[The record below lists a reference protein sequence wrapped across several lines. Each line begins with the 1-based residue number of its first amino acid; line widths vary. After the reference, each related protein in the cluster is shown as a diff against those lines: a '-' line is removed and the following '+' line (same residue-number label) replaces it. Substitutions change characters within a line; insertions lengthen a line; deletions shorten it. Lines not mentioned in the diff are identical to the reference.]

1 MEILYVRVS
10 TVSQN
15 VDRQLEHISADKVF
29 CDKISGK
36 SAANR
41 PELAAM
47 MDYARENDT
56 VHFHSFDRAARNLKD
71 LLSIIDTLNGKGVTV
86 KFHKE
91 NLTFSGN
98 GEADPMSK
106 LLCGLLGSVYEFERN
121 LIVQRVREGVAIAHA
136 AGKYK
141 NVGRKPTLSKE
152 TIAELKERHKN
163 GTRPTDLARLYG
175 VSRATIYNYLAAND

>member
-1 MEILYVRVS
+1 MDILYCRVS
-10 TVSQN
+10 TIEQN
-15 VDRQLEHISADKVF
+15 LDRQKMGIPADKVF
-29 CDKISGK
+29 TEKVSGK
-36 SAANR
+36 SVTNR

-106 LLCGLLGSVYEFERN
+106 LLCGLLGSVAEFERN
-121 LIVQRVREGVAIAHA
+121 LIVNRVREGVAIAKAKGH
-136 AGKYK
+136 YK
-141 NVGRKPTLSKE
+141 HVGRKAALSAE
-152 TIAELKERHKN
+152 TITEIKERHKN
-163 GTRPTDLARLYG
+163 GTRPTDLAKIYG